1 MNALELYRLGRRLT
15 KIGERA
21 MASSGPAPARLPSG
35 VRVILEDI
43 GAYPSSTIGE
53 IATRTGFPQSHVSA
67 SVARFR
73 ERGAIETAV
82 DPDDRRRTLVRLHPD
97 FLRTMTERGA
107 VPVDEALAEALVV
120 SDARNVAELVSMLE
134 SLADQL
140 LQRED
145 DRLPPTAPRAARR
158 ASRAGAVSRRSVRAG
173 EGAPGW

>member
-43 GAYPSSTIGE
+43 GAYPNSTIGE
-53 IATRTGFPQSHVSA
+53 ITTRTGFPQSHVSA

-73 ERGAIETAV
+73 GQGAVETEV

-97 FLRTMTERGA
+97 FLRRIAGRGA

-120 SDARNVAELVSMLE
+120 SDARTVAELVSTLE
-134 SLADQL
+134 SLAGQL

-145 DRLPPTAPRAARR
+145 DRLPRTAARSARR
-158 ASRAGAVSRRSVRAG
+158 ASRTAKISRRSARAG
-173 EGAPGW
+173 EGASG